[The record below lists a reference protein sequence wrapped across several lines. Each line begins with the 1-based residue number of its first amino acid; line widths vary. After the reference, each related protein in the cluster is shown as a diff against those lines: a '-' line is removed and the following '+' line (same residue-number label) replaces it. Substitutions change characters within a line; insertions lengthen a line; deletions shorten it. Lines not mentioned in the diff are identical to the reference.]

1 MRENRL
7 IKNAV
12 VTRQMR
18 EEISWRAYMH
28 FVNSGGCHGHD
39 QEHWFLA
46 ETEVLL
52 EHLVSAKLS
61 DNDFFTQGTAFGSVA
76 FLDEKNRSPEST
88 QSH

>member
-1 MRENRL
+1 MREKL
-7 IKNAV
+7 PIKNAA
-12 VTRQMR
+12 VTPQTR

-52 EHLVSAKLS
+52 EHLVCEKPSG
-61 DNDFFTQGTAFGSVA
+61 NDAFTKGTVFGPVPFFGEKTARADAVPA
-76 FLDEKNRSPEST
+76 T
-88 QSH
+88 

>member
-1 MRENRL
+1 MREKL
-7 IKNAV
+7 PIKNAA
-12 VTRQMR
+12 VTPQTR

-28 FVNSGGCHGHD
+28 FVNSGGRHGHD

-52 EHLVSAKLS
+52 EHLTSTNLS

-76 FLDEKNRSPEST
+76 FLDEKSGSPEST